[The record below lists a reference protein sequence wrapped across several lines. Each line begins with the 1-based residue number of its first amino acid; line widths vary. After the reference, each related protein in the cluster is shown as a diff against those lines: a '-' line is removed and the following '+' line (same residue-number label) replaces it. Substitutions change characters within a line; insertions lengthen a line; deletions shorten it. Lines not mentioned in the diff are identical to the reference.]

1 MKEALTI
8 ALLLTVSLATVIMQG
23 VHGQSFFHWQLSQRG
38 LFLQAGPHK
47 EVVRRYRVRDF
58 MIGLSDEEKATPVD
72 IDPDLPLLTPE
83 DTLESALRAFDSG
96 SYSRISVV
104 SSADTSKIIAYATQM
119 AALRTYNK
127 ALIASH
133 EEEHR

>member
-1 MKEALTI
+1 
-8 ALLLTVSLATVIMQG
+8 
-23 VHGQSFFHWQLSQRG
+23 
-38 LFLQAGPHK
+38 
-47 EVVRRYRVRDF
+47 

-119 AALRTYNK
+119 AALRTYSK